1 MIPNEVKKL
10 IKKTKRKTDELDL
23 ELKKLG
29 NKKLEEAS
37 KKLGNKKLEEAS
49 KKLERE
55 HVILEGSLIQM
66 ATDGQSHN
74 KKLKT
79 ENDKLKHELKELK
92 KALKLKN
99 KIKQQNNSMHREL
112 CPHCPKSNEIYT
124 NFYNL

>member
-1 MIPNEVKKL
+1 M
-10 IKKTKRKTDELDL
+10 IKKTKRKRDELDL

-37 KKLGNKKLEEAS
+37 KKL
-49 KKLERE
+49 ERE
-55 HVILEGSLIQM
+55 QVILEGSLIWM

-99 KIKQQNNSMHREL
+99 KIKQQNNSICREL
-112 CPHCPKSNEIYT
+112 CPHCPKSNKIYT
-124 NFYNL
+124 NFNNLWTYIENKHPEQVN